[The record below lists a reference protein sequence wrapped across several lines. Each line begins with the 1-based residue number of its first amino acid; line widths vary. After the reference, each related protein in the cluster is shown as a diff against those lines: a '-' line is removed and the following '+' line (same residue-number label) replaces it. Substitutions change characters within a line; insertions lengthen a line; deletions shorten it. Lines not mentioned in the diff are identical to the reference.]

1 MEIKSRLPGAIIEIA
16 VKAGDEVKPRQIL
29 GKIEA
34 MKMEQPIPC
43 PTAGT
48 VKSIHVS
55 VGDKVKA
62 GQVLFVVE

>member
-16 VKAGDEVKPRQIL
+16 VKEGDAVQARQIL

-48 VKSIHVS
+48 VKSVAVS

-62 GQVLFVVE
+62 GQVLFTVE

>member
-1 MEIKSRLPGAIIEIA
+1 MEIKSRLPGVIIEVAANEGDA
-16 VKAGDEVKPRQIL
+16 VQPRQIL

-48 VKSIHVS
+48 VKKVAVA